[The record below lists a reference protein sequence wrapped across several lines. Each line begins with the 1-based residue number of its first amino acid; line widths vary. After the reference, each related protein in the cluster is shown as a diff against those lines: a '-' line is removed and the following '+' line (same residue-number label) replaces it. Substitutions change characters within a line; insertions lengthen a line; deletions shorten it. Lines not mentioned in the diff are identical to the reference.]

1 MNNVISSFNINNLS
15 QIVEFV
21 KPMWTFSGW
30 EDSFRNF
37 YAETILRN
45 NYFKNDL
52 AFQIM
57 EENQLCSAMFLQRLS
72 DKNDFEQWLKKNSSN
87 FDETLLGNRILG
99 SFSGGS
105 RFHARFFFST

>member
-1 MNNVISSFNINNLS
+1 MQQIIQPFNINNLS

-45 NYFKNDL
+45 NYFMSYNIISIVSHFT
-52 AFQIM
+52 AFCCKDKLKYGACGKMIMCIIVSGYKSAVSQIFWR
-57 EENQLCSAMFLQRLS
+57 EILS
-72 DKNDFEQWLKKNSSN
+72 L
-87 FDETLLGNRILG
+87 
-99 SFSGGS
+99 
-105 RFHARFFFST
+105 

>member
-1 MNNVISSFNINNLS
+1 MQQIIQPFNIKNLS

-52 AFQIM
+52 AFQIFDLGIS
-57 EENQLCSAMFLQRLS
+57 LCYIEKRKCPNSFGRLH
-72 DKNDFEQWLKKNSSN
+72 
-87 FDETLLGNRILG
+87 I
-99 SFSGGS
+99 
-105 RFHARFFFST
+105 